1 MFVEKRFTAKILYYI
16 FRCLKNSGHEDFKNI
31 NPDFLVGFNNNPFND
46 TRELVFERKQ
56 HLQVV
61 EKFKKK
67 ELNVIFA
74 TNVIEEG
81 IDFPQCTLVVMF
93 DFPSNYRSYIQSKG
107 RARHKDSEYIIMVPE
122 HEDKFLGKY
131 VQFQQVERILQNMLT
146 DPARRGPSEYELMEL
161 DVDIDPY
168 VVESTGA
175 SATLTSSIALVNR
188 YCTSLP
194 HDALTVLAPLW
205 YKQPFVDKDA
215 KKYIVS
221 LELPIVSG
229 IRHNIYVSIDVS
241 LKAST

>member
-56 HLQVV
+56 HLQVM

-107 RARHKDSEYIIMVPE
+107 RARHKDSEYIIMVPD

-215 KKYIVS
+215 KKIIVS